1 MSGFTEIETYRF
13 DVPSEWYALDL
24 TEAVSPR
31 QVAQDILDDVGHAD
45 DVNVPLFR
53 DDVMGLVERLRQES
67 DGLTSAAVLVRTE
80 GGLRV
85 GALVVHAVRDLDE
98 GDTPE
103 SYEQFARQ
111 ALAAGQPG
119 QQNLAVQ
126 SWQLECAAGPA
137 VGVVHVLSAREPG
150 EADAWVEERAVYAV
164 FVEGTRQLVQFT
176 FTTADFGT
184 FEDMPSETWSIA
196 STVSV
201 ELKENA

>member
-1 MSGFTEIETYRF
+1 MSEMAEIETYRF
-13 DVPSEWYALDL
+13 DVPPEWYALDL
-24 TEAVSPR
+24 TDSVPPR
-31 QVAQDILDDVGHAD
+31 RVAQDIMDELGPVDDDNA
-45 DVNVPLFR
+45 PLFR
-53 DDVMGLVERLRQES
+53 DDVTGLVERLRLDN

-85 GALVVHAVRDLDE
+85 GALLVHAVRDLED

-111 ALAAGQPG
+111 ALASGQPG
-119 QQNLAVQ
+119 QQSLAVQ
-126 SWQLECAAGPA
+126 SWQLECSAGPA

-150 EADAWVEERAVYAV
+150 EADAWVEERAIYAV

-196 STVSV
+196 STLTV
-201 ELKENA
+201 ELKEFA